1 MSVDAVMIFTAPP
14 EQSPERADKLLARY
28 YPEVSRS
35 RIQKAF
41 ENGQVRRNGVV
52 IHPKCR
58 AAGGDR
64 FEWTL
69 PSASDEPLKP
79 VALPLDILYEDE
91 SIIVLNKASGQ
102 IVHPGTSTGTDT
114 LVHALL
120 HHCGGKL
127 RGCGE
132 ADRPG
137 VVHRLDKETSGV
149 LVFAKTA
156 LAYESLKRMFAAR
169 TVKKE
174 YLALVS
180 GVPGLRSGTIRKA
193 IARHPTVRT
202 RMCVVEQG
210 GRSAHTDWQIEKAF
224 GQTAA
229 LLSCFPVTGRTHQI
243 RVHLSAIG
251 HPILGDRT
259 YGYRPLK
266 GLDPLP
272 NRVQL
277 HAYQLQLQH
286 PITGM
291 PLRFEAPLARDFQA
305 LVEICRNLP

>member
-1 MSVDAVMIFTAPP
+1 MPADAVMTFTVPP
-14 EQSPERADKLLARY
+14 DQLTERADKLLARY

-41 ENGQVRRNGVV
+41 EKGQVRLNGAV
-52 IHPKCR
+52 IHSKCR
-58 AAGGDR
+58 AAAGDKLL
-64 FEWTL
+64 WTL
-69 PSASDEPLKP
+69 PSASNELLKP
-79 VALPLDILYEDE
+79 VPLPLDILYEDA

-102 IVHPGTSTGTDT
+102 IVHPGTRTGTDT

-127 RGCGE
+127 RDCGE
-132 ADRPG
+132 PDRPG

-149 LVFAKTA
+149 LVFAKTE
-156 LAYESLKRMFAAR
+156 LAYERLKRMFATR
-169 TVKKE
+169 TVKKK

-193 IARHPTVRT
+193 IARHPTVRI
-202 RMCVVEQG
+202 RMCVVEEG
-210 GRSAHTDWQIEKAF
+210 GRSAHTDWQVETAF
-224 GQTAA
+224 GQTTA

-259 YGYRPLK
+259 YGYRPPR

-272 NRVQL
+272 KRVQL
-277 HAYQLQLQH
+277 HAHQLQLQH
-286 PITGM
+286 PVTGI
-291 PLRFEAPLARDFQA
+291 PLRFEAPLAHDFQA
-305 LVEICRNLP
+305 LAEAYRHLS